1 MEGEALAYNA
11 ISSYKSADI
20 TTASPAQLLVK
31 LYDEAVHQL
40 DKSIDLLDEYDD
52 GGKKDPGKIEPIS
65 KAVIKTQNIITE
77 LMASLD
83 MERGGEIAANLFSL
97 YSWFNRELFEAN
109 INHDKR
115 RITIVR
121 NMVSELRNTWN
132 EVASTAAVGEKGAP
146 PKNSVNISF

>member
-1 MEGEALAYNA
+1 MAYNNA
-11 ISSYKSADI
+11 LSSYKSADI

-40 DKSIDLLDEYDD
+40 DKSIDLLDEYDN

-65 KAVIKTQNIITE
+65 KAVIKTQTIITE

-83 MERGGEIAANLFSL
+83 MEQGGEIAVNLFSL
-97 YSWFNRELFEAN
+97 YSWFNKELFDAN

-132 EVASTAAVGEKGAP
+132 EVASTTAVGEKGAP
-146 PKNSVNISF
+146 PINSVNISF

>member
-1 MEGEALAYNA
+1 MEGKALAYNA
-11 ISSYKSADI
+11 LSSYKNTDI

-40 DKSIDLLDEYDD
+40 DKSIDLLDEY
-52 GGKKDPGKIEPIS
+52 GGGEKTDPGKIEPIS

-77 LMASLD
+77 LMTSLD
-83 MERGGEIAANLFSL
+83 MEQGGEIATNLFAL
-97 YSWFNRELFEAN
+97 YSWFNKELFEAN

-132 EVASTAAVGEKGAP
+132 EVASNTAVGEKGTAP
-146 PKNSVNISF
+146 RNGVNISF